1 MGRAR
6 PTPNARTGLIACDLL
21 TRAYAKGIP
30 RKSSTPLR
38 FSQNDELRREP
49 DHTLTPPA
57 IPDYSPLSSVRL
69 YQGICATNSLSAGLS

>member
-38 FSQNDELRREP
+38 FGQNDELRVSQ
-49 DHTLTPPA
+49 TTP
-57 IPDYSPLSSVRL
+57 
-69 YQGICATNSLSAGLS
+69 